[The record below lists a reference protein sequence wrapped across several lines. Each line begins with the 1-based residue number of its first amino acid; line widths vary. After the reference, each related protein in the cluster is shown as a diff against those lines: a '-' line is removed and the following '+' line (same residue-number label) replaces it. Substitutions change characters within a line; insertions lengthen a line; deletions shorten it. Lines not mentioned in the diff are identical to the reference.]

1 MDVYEMDIQSFESKI
16 IFQNDGALNYAD
28 VSNDGRFLALSKTHT
43 RDNSD
48 MYLYNVKKWRIKVAQ
63 LTCRKYQP

>member
-1 MDVYEMDIQSFESKI
+1 MGGHAVTPYRVEEMAGGYRIYIYDSNWPSEERWI
-16 IFQNDGALNYAD
+16 D

-48 MYLYNVKKWRIKVAQ
+48 GFSSF
-63 LTCRKYQP
+63 